1 MLKVNLNE
9 LYKKL
14 SDILSEVYEEINT
27 DVNFSDLLDMV
38 KEVVV
43 DYHEKKSTVTEKTRQ
58 VKVLEG

>member
-1 MLKVNLNE
+1 MNLNE